1 MNALPDRL
9 IIVRETLS
17 KKQKEMAEILD
28 ISFRSWQD
36 YELGKSVPGG
46 KVFESL
52 SRLGFCADWL
62 LTGEGPM
69 KRGEEVKES
78 HPAYQPSDLDQD
90 EYALIPRYN
99 VEVSAG
105 GGMLVDGEAII
116 DTMAFK
122 REWLRRM
129 GFEVGQLVLVTAR
142 GDSMLPTLAD
152 GDLLLVDLRQAGIVD
167 GAVHVLRNNGHIL
180 AKRLQLGLGDQVIV
194 RSDNPIYSALETVGG
209 ALHVVGRVVWR
220 GGRM

>member
-1 MNALPDRL
+1 MQTLFDRL
-9 IIVRETLS
+9 IAAREATGKS
-17 KKQKEMAEILD
+17 QKDLAEILG

-52 SRLGFCADWL
+52 SRLGFSSDWL

-69 KRGEEVKES
+69 KRGGIVRE
-78 HPAYQPSDLDQD
+78 PYPLYLPSDLDQV

-99 VEVSAG
+99 VDVSAG
-105 GGMLVDGEAII
+105 AGALVDGESVIGS
-116 DTMAFK
+116 MAFK

-129 GFEVGQLVLVTAR
+129 GFEVSKLVLVTAR
-142 GDSMLPTLAD
+142 GDSMEPTVCD
-152 GDLLLVDLRQAGIVD
+152 GDILLVDLRQADIVD
-167 GAVHVLRNNGHIL
+167 GAIHVIRIDGHLL
-180 AKRLQLGLGDQVIV
+180 AKRLQLGMAGQIIV
-194 RSDNPIYSALETVGG
+194 RSDNARYSPMETSRG
-209 ALHVVGRVVWR
+209 ALQVVGRVVWR